1 MKASNLLSSATTG
14 MRSLRKGAEKSA
26 VIKLMDSVHTHKT
39 KTEIKK
45 MFPIGTKRNIK
56 IESFEE
62 YLRRKYGSVKKS
74 KSSHWHID

>member
-39 KTEIKK
+39 
-45 MFPIGTKRNIK
+45 NIK

>member
-39 KTEIKK
+39 
-45 MFPIGTKRNIK
+45 
-56 IESFEE
+56 ESFEE